1 MRAELLAIALGLGS
15 AGTWGA
21 GDFCGGLSARR
32 LRAGEVAVLAQV
44 AALVLLGG
52 LTLAL
57 GPPRPSAH
65 TALWAGLAGI
75 GNGVGML
82 LLYAALGRGVMS
94 VAAPVAALFT
104 AAVPVVAS
112 ALLEGVARPPP
123 LAGFALAAGAIWLVA
138 QQPADA
144 SGESPGEALAR
155 EGRART
161 GLWLAIAAGLGF
173 GSFLLCMKLAAPG
186 EAELP
191 AMALSRA
198 ASMPVLLG
206 AWWWSRR
213 AARPSDG
220 TPGALRS
227 RLLACAAGGL
237 DALGNTFFL
246 GAIARGRLDVSSV
259 LSALYPVSTV
269 VLARVVLGERPGR
282 LQQAGLGL
290 ALGAVVLI
298 AL

>member
-1 MRAELLAIALGLGS
+1 MRADLLAIFLGLGS

-44 AALVLLGG
+44 AALLLLGG
-52 LTLAL
+52 LTSAL
-57 GPPRPSAH
+57 GPPLPAGH
-65 TALWAGLAGI
+65 TVLWASLAGI

-112 ALLEGVARPPP
+112 ALLEGVARPPQ
-123 LAGFALAAGAIWLVA
+123 LAGFALAALAIWLVA
-138 QQPADA
+138 QQPSAVV
-144 SGESPGEALAR
+144 GESPEAAR
-155 EGRART
+155 ARTGSART
-161 GLWLAIAAGLGF
+161 GLWFAIAAGLGF

-191 AMALSRA
+191 AMVLSRA
-198 ASMPVLLG
+198 ASLPVLLG
-206 AWWWSRR
+206 AWWWSRS
-213 AARPSDG
+213 AEGPPPG
-220 TPGALRS
+220 KPGALRS

-246 GAIARGRLDVSSV
+246 AAIARGRLDASSV

>member
-1 MRAELLAIALGLGS
+1 M
-15 AGTWGA
+15 
-21 GDFCGGLSARR
+21 
-32 LRAGEVAVLAQV
+32 LAQL
-44 AALVLLGG
+44 AALLLLGG
-52 LTLAL
+52 LTLIL
-57 GPPRPSAH
+57 GPPMPAAH
-65 TALWAGLAGI
+65 TVFWAGVAGI

-82 LLYAALGRGVMS
+82 LLYAALGRGAMS

-104 AAVPVVAS
+104 AMVPVIAS
-112 ALLEGVARPPP
+112 ALLEGVARPPQ
-123 LAGFALAAGAIWLVA
+123 LAGFVLAAGAIWLVA
-138 QQPADA
+138 QQPAA
-144 SGESPGEALAR
+144 TGGESAEDALAR
-155 EGRART
+155 EVRMRR

-186 EAELP
+186 QAELP

-198 ASMPVLLG
+198 ASLPVLLG

-213 AARPSDG
+213 VANAADG
-220 TPGALRS
+220 TPGTQRS

-246 GAIARGRLDVSSV
+246 AAIARGRLDVSSV